1 MPQNKDQFGDKDL
14 PENYA
19 VEQIMALLRSLDGLN
34 LCTSLGILEIVRAR
48 IYEQMHRMNVPH
60 TKDDLP

>member
-1 MPQNKDQFGDKDL
+1 MPKDEKPFSDADL

-19 VEQIMALLRSLDGLN
+19 AEKILELLRGMDGLN

-48 IYEQMHRMNVPH
+48 IFEQMHRMNVPH
-60 TKDDLP
+60 GKDDLP